1 VWPEL
6 RVDSRIQIETRSQ
19 AAEVG
24 PQQEPQQ
31 EPQLQPLRFDLK
43 K

>member
-1 VWPEL
+1 
-6 RVDSRIQIETRSQ
+6 VDSRIQIETRSQ

-24 PQQEPQQ
+24 PQQEPQ
-31 EPQLQPLRFDLK
+31 LQPLRFDLK